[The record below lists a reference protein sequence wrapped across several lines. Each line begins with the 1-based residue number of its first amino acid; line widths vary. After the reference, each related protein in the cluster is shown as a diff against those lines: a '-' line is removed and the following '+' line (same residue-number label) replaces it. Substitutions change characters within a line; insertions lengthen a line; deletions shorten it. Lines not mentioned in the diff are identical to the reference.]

1 MLDDLF
7 KGRVDGKKP
16 RQEGLTL
23 TVDKLESFDRENFEI
38 LAAFID
44 QIKIYNTYPLLIS
57 NELLQKRISYYH
69 NFDIK
74 VSTGST
80 LTEYAISENSL
91 EKYIKECAK
100 MGFDIIEIGENGI
113 ICA

>member
-7 KGRVDGKKP
+7 NGRVDGKKP

-44 QIKIYNTYPLLIS
+44 QIKIYNTHPLLIS
-57 NELLQKRISYYH
+57 NDLLQKRISYYH